1 MRMTSSSATD
11 SVLLSVHCRYSGDQC
26 GESEWVLQG
35 KPWDSLCLSLGYC
48 HRAWQEAHEVCQGNA
63 CSKAPAELMLLLMHG
78 RQWQALHICIVQETS
93 ADHNHL
99 LIQLEHSLQHFYA
112 PGAAAR
118 SVACLSALQ
127 KEAPDMWLGNTQSLL
142 ILSGWVYIV
151 ICIA

>member
-1 MRMTSSSATD
+1 MISHSHQPPSTICFHPGMKLRIRMSMRMTSSSATD

-35 KPWDSLCLSLGYC
+35 KPWDSLCLSLGCC

-63 CSKAPAELMLLLMHG
+63 CSKAPAEMMLLLMHG

-99 LIQLEHSLQHFYA
+99 LMQLEHSLQHYTAFL
-112 PGAAAR
+112 R
-118 SVACLSALQ
+118 SGSCRS
-127 KEAPDMWLGNTQSLL
+127 
-142 ILSGWVYIV
+142 
-151 ICIA
+151 